1 MDGGDSGDR
10 RLSGWVVEVVNGSGQ
25 VVGTATTGV
34 DGTYSIADQVPG
46 VLLSIR
52 FRDPATGVVWG
63 LPVSGDTV
71 AGPPVPCDATN
82 AAANGTASS
91 CRSNDGGST
100 HLAVVLAP
108 GANLPQQSL
117 PLNPGGV
124 VYDATTRTP
133 VPGSRVTLTPIGT
146 CAGYAPEQHVLNTTL
161 GGYAVQ
167 GTSVSMTVG
176 ADGFYQFLLGPNAP
190 ASCRFQLAVTPP
202 AGYTFQSGMIPAETS
217 PLSPPSTPGEGYP
230 VQTNATA
237 PTGPVG
243 TSTTYYL
250 ELTLGSGVAVPVH
263 NHIPLDPQI
272 APGLVITK
280 TGDRK
285 TVEVGDSVVYT
296 ITIRQTAGAS
306 MGTVNVIDRLPHGF
320 TFIDGTARVDSAGI
334 ANPLGKPGPTL
345 VFDVGPL
352 AVGQQK
358 VLTYRVR
365 VGVGSQ
371 QGDGINRA
379 RAWGC
384 SIDGGC
390 VDPTTLTPY
399 PNGGVVPSNPAEYRV
414 IVSGG
419 VFADEGC
426 VLGKIFVDCNVNHV
440 QDQEELGIP
449 GVRMYFEDG
458 TWMVSDSEGK
468 YSYCGLPPKSHT
480 LKVDPSTLP
489 VGSRLTTSS
498 NRNLGDADSLFIDLK
513 NGELHR
519 ADFIEGSC
527 SNPVIEQV
535 KARRTQGEIRAPE
548 TERNQQPLRFESKPA
563 RAPQQGTD
571 SANQRPIV
579 EPRPTAPDEVRN
591 GEVQP

>member
-1 MDGGDSGDR
+1 
-10 RLSGWVVEVVNGSGQ
+10 
-25 VVGTATTGV
+25 
-34 DGTYSIADQVPG
+34 
-46 VLLSIR
+46 
-52 FRDPATGVVWG
+52 
-63 LPVSGDTV
+63 
-71 AGPPVPCDATN
+71 
-82 AAANGTASS
+82 
-91 CRSNDGGST
+91 
-100 HLAVVLAP
+100 
-108 GANLPQQSL
+108 
-117 PLNPGGV
+117 
-124 VYDATTRTP
+124 
-133 VPGSRVTLTPIGT
+133 
-146 CAGYAPEQHVLNTTL
+146 
-161 GGYAVQ
+161 
-167 GTSVSMTVG
+167 
-176 ADGFYQFLLGPNAP
+176 
-190 ASCRFQLAVTPP
+190 
-202 AGYTFQSGMIPAETS
+202 
-217 PLSPPSTPGEGYP
+217 
-230 VQTNATA
+230 
-237 PTGPVG
+237 
-243 TSTTYYL
+243 
-250 ELTLGSGVAVPVH
+250 VPVH
-263 NHIPLDPQI
+263 NHIPLDPQV

-285 TVEVGDSVVYT
+285 TVEVGDSLVYT

-306 MGTVNVIDRLPHGF
+306 MGTVNVVDRLPHGF
-320 TFIDGTARVDSAGI
+320 TFIDGTARVDGAGI

-352 AVGQQK
+352 AVGAQK
-358 VLTYRVR
+358 TLSYRVR

-379 RAWGC
+379 RAHGC
-384 SIDGGC
+384 SIEGGC
-390 VDPTTLTPY
+390 VDPTTLAPY

-419 VFADEGC
+419 VFTDEGC

-440 QDQEELGIP
+440 QDREEIGIP

-527 SNPVIEQV
+527 SNPVMEQV

-548 TERNQQPLRFESKPA
+548 TERNQQPLRFDSKPA
-563 RAPQQGTD
+563 RAPQQATD
-571 SANQRPIV
+571 SANQQPIV
-579 EPRPTAPDEVRN
+579 APRPTATDGDE
-591 GEVQP
+591 GKEVQP

>member
-1 MDGGDSGDR
+1 M
-10 RLSGWVVEVVNGSGQ
+10 
-25 VVGTATTGV
+25 
-34 DGTYSIADQVPG
+34 
-46 VLLSIR
+46 
-52 FRDPATGVVWG
+52 
-63 LPVSGDTV
+63 
-71 AGPPVPCDATN
+71 
-82 AAANGTASS
+82 
-91 CRSNDGGST
+91 
-100 HLAVVLAP
+100 
-108 GANLPQQSL
+108 
-117 PLNPGGV
+117 
-124 VYDATTRTP
+124 
-133 VPGSRVTLTPIGT
+133 
-146 CAGYAPEQHVLNTTL
+146 
-161 GGYAVQ
+161 
-167 GTSVSMTVG
+167 
-176 ADGFYQFLLGPNAP
+176 
-190 ASCRFQLAVTPP
+190 
-202 AGYTFQSGMIPAETS
+202 
-217 PLSPPSTPGEGYP
+217 
-230 VQTNATA
+230 
-237 PTGPVG
+237 
-243 TSTTYYL
+243 
-250 ELTLGSGVAVPVH
+250 
-263 NHIPLDPQI
+263 
-272 APGLVITK
+272 
-280 TGDRK
+280 
-285 TVEVGDSVVYT
+285 EVGDSLVYT

-320 TFIDGTARVDSAGI
+320 TYIDGTARVDNAGI

-345 VFDVGPL
+345 VFDVGAL

-379 RAWGC
+379 RAYGC

-414 IVSGG
+414 IISGG

-440 QDQEELGIP
+440 QDKEELGIP

-579 EPRPTAPDEVRN
+579 EPRPTTSAPTGTDDARN